1 MEKAYGKGVRKRR
14 TKKAYEKRTGYE
26 YETRTRRA
34 EIRKEKDVQRET
46 RVAVEKRGPRDGLVS
61 VVSMVSVVSVVSVRQ
76 NVKSTLH
83 LFDEKVVST

>member
-14 TKKAYEKRTGYE
+14 TRKEQDMSTKLRDVRKFVRRKTYKEKRESPY
-26 YETRTRRA
+26 
-34 EIRKEKDVQRET
+34 
-46 RVAVEKRGPRDGLVS
+46 EKRGPRDGLVS
-61 VVSMVSVVSVVSVRQ
+61 VVSMVSMVSVMSVRQ